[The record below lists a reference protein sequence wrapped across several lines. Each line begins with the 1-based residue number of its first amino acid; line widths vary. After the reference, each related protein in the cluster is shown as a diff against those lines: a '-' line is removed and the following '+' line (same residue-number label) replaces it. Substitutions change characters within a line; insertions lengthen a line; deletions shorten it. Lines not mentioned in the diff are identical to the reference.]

1 MVEIINKFYIK
12 MELKKNHLGSLKASS
27 IINCIFLFSLLIL
40 TPTVV
45 AQEEPGIDF
54 KEYKGEVVDAKT
66 KDVLEFATISVSNSN
81 ISTISNMDGVFSLK
95 VPIDLVEENAVIS
108 YLGYNTKTISLKS
121 FTEGS
126 MSINMEESFEKLPD
140 VNLVEAN
147 PIQVIRK
154 VMKNKKINSYDKPL
168 IIKAFYRESIK
179 KRKTYASLSEAVVE
193 IYKQPGGAAGSDYIK
208 LEKVRKSTDYRKI
221 DTLVIKLQ
229 GGPYN
234 NLNMDFIRNKN
245 LFFTGDMF
253 DIYEFSF
260 DKMIT
265 MDNRNVYVIDF
276 IQKGSVVEP
285 FYKGKL
291 YIDVESYA
299 LVKSVFSLHLENL
312 NRAKKFFVKKKPA
325 NADVIPVDT
334 KYIVDYRE
342 SNGKWHFNYSRI
354 ELSFKIKWD
363 KKLFNSIYNIT
374 IEKAVTDWADNDQ
387 EVNIKNRNRMR
398 KNVILADEA
407 TGFSDPEFWGENNVI
422 EPDKSIQNAIKKIQK
437 SNE

>member
-1 MVEIINKFYIK
+1 
-12 MELKKNHLGSLKASS
+12 MELKKNHLGSLNALCL
-27 IINCIFLFSLLIL
+27 INFIFLFSLLIV

-45 AQEEPGIDF
+45 AQEVSGVNF
-54 KEYKGEVVDAKT
+54 KEYKGLIVDAKT
-66 KDVLEFATISVSNSN
+66 KDVLEFATISVTNSN
-81 ISTISNMDGVFSLK
+81 ISTISNMDGAFSLK
-95 VPIDLVEENAVIS
+95 VPIDLVDENAVIS
-108 YLGYNTKTISLKS
+108 YLGYNSRTISLKN

-126 MSINMEESFEKLPD
+126 MNINMEESFEKLPD

-154 VMKNKKINSYDKPL
+154 VMQNKKANSYGKPL
-168 IIKAFYRESIK
+168 IVKGFYRESIK

-193 IYKQPGGAAGSDYIK
+193 VYKQPGGAAGTDYIK

-234 NLNMDFIRNKN
+234 NLNMDFVRNKD
-245 LFFTGDMF
+245 LFFSNDMF
-253 DIYEFSF
+253 EIYQFSF

-276 IQKGSVVEP
+276 IQKATIVEP

-312 NRAKKFFVKKKPA
+312 NTAKKFFVKKKPA
-325 NADVIPVDT
+325 KADVIPIDT

-374 IEKAVTDWADNDQ
+374 IEKAVTDWSDNVQ
-387 EVNIKNRNRMR
+387 GISIKNRDRMR
-398 KNVILADEA
+398 KNVILTDKA
-407 TGFSDPEFWGENNVI
+407 TGFSDPEFWGEDNVI

>member
-1 MVEIINKFYIK
+1 
-12 MELKKNHLGSLKASS
+12 MELKKNHLGSLKALN
-27 IINCIFLFSLLIL
+27 IFNCIFLFTLLIV
-40 TPTVV
+40 TPTVM
-45 AQEEPGIDF
+45 AQEEAGVDF
-54 KEYKGEVVDAKT
+54 REYKGAVVDAKT
-66 KDVLEFATISVSNSN
+66 KEILEFATIAVTNSN

-95 VPIDLVEENAVIS
+95 VPIDLVEENVVIS
-108 YLGYNTKTISLKS
+108 YLGYNTRTISLKS

-147 PIQVIRK
+147 PIQVIKK
-154 VMKNKKINSYDKPL
+154 VMKNKKANSYDNPL
-168 IIKAFYRESIK
+168 IVKAFYRESIK

-208 LEKVRKSTDYRKI
+208 LVKVRKSTDYRKI

-276 IQKGSVVEP
+276 IQKESVVEP

-291 YIDVESYA
+291 YIDVKSYA

-312 NRAKKFFVKKKPA
+312 NRAKKFFVKKKPV
-325 NADVIPVDT
+325 NADVIPVAT

-374 IEKAVTDWADNDQ
+374 IEKAVTDWVDNDQ
-387 EVNIKNRNRMR
+387 NVHIKNRDRMR
-398 KNVILADEA
+398 KNVILTDE
-407 TGFSDPEFWGENNVI
+407 TSGFSDPEFWGENNVI